1 MLDDTSSLEKF
12 QKSFILW
19 SKTFTCSSSMT
30 NVPANKK
37 NDHGTKYWPGNVIQL
52 QISSRNTIF
61 RILSGG
67 WKEEIFKNVSI
78 VWGWGGWH
86 KPKRWKFLQEWYHIK
101 RQVQVTSQVRVNSNC
116 FSFYFFAIFCFPTF
130 FFNHT
135 PEAEVLIQRQDEI
148 QTDEISCFNC
158 SKR

>member
-19 SKTFTCSSSMT
+19 SKIFTCSSSMT

-37 NDHGTKYWPGNVIQL
+37 NDHGTKYWPSNVIQL

-78 VWGWGGWH
+78 VWGWGGWQTKTLKILARVIPYQASSSSH
-86 KPKRWKFLQEWYHIK
+86 ESGSSQFKLFQLLVFLLFFVFRLFFLITHP
-101 RQVQVTSQVRVNSNC
+101 RQKSL
-116 FSFYFFAIFCFPTF
+116 
-130 FFNHT
+130 FN
-135 PEAEVLIQRQDEI
+135 DKMK
-148 QTDEISCFNC
+148 
-158 SKR
+158 SKQMK